1 MWEDPDALLLKKLSR
16 EEYCQRMLTSL
27 ILGARY
33 PNWNTRNRPSTN
45 GERFLVRLYDRAFAA
60 SLDLPI
66 EFIDEFFIADLSGER
81 PNVYYEVGYA
91 HALNKKP
98 ILYRRVGTS
107 LHFDLAV
114 HNVPE
119 YSNLTDL
126 KAQLTRRFEAILGR
140 SPSEDKRS

>member
-1 MWEDPDALLLKKLSR
+1 
-16 EEYCQRMLTSL
+16 MLTSL

-33 PNWNTRNRPSTN
+33 PNWNMRNRPSTN